1 MASRPNILIFMT
13 DQEQADVVAP
23 GHPCPT
29 PFADKLAA
37 EGIRFTQAYTPAAH
51 CCPSRATFMTG
62 LYPSRH
68 GVYNNVCTPT
78 AIHYGLA
85 EGVITFSEL
94 LAEAGYKLTLCG
106 KWHVSVEEGPAD
118 RGWEE
123 REVTGNKGT
132 LHHRTIDQ
140 WRHGPLN
147 PPDTLSDTP
156 NNATRRRGHVQRPGW
171 GDIALYRTLPDGGPK
186 GYEALH
192 DAKVVQSAL
201 DALGELTRQEKPWC
215 LFVGPVGPHDPYN
228 VPEKFVKKINPADV
242 TLPASYADTL
252 EDKPRIAQRQRR
264 QIWDQL
270 SEEEVRESIAH
281 YWAYCNLED
290 ALFGEVLDALEASG
304 QADDTLVLFLS
315 DHGDYL
321 GAHGLYM
328 KGVAAFRE
336 AYHIPCIMR
345 WPKGIEASGRSVD
358 AFITL
363 ADFAPTFLELAGVP
377 VPEGLTGRSMV
388 PFLQGE
394 TPDDWPDAVYS
405 QFNGVELYYTQRI
418 VATKSHKYVYN
429 GFDFDELYDL
439 ENDPAEMVNVAD
451 RPEYQEIK
459 QALVRKMWHF
469 AAREQDMIFNA
480 YGTVALA
487 PWGPADSLAQ
497 ETSA

>member
-29 PFADKLAA
+29 PFAERLAA

-68 GVYNNVCTPT
+68 GVFNNVCTPT

-85 EGVITFSEL
+85 EGVTTFSEL
-94 LAEAGYKLTLCG
+94 LREAGYNLTLCG
-106 KWHVSVEEGPAD
+106 KWHVSVEEDPAD

-123 REVTGNKGT
+123 REVTGTKKT
-132 LHHRTIDQ
+132 SHQRSIDQ
-140 WRHGPLN
+140 WRQGPAN
-147 PPDTLSDTP
+147 TDD
-156 NNATRRRGHVQRPGW
+156 NTRRRGHVQRPGW
-171 GDIALYRTLPDGGPK
+171 GDFVLYKTLPNGGPK
-186 GYEALH
+186 GYEELH
-192 DAKVVQSAL
+192 DAKVVQAAV
-201 DALGELTRQEKPWC
+201 DALGELTAQEQPWC

-228 VPEKFVKKINPADV
+228 VPQKFVEKIKLEDV
-242 TLPASYADTL
+242 PLPESYDDTL
-252 EDKPRIAQRQRR
+252 EDKPRIVQRQRR
-264 QIWDQL
+264 QLWDQL
-270 SEEEVRESIAH
+270 SKEEVRESVAH

-290 ALFGEVLDALEASG
+290 ALFGEVLDALDASG
-304 QADDTLVLFLS
+304 QADNTLVIFLS
-315 DHGDYL
+315 DHGDYM
-321 GAHGLYM
+321 GAHGLYL

-345 WPKGIEASGRSVD
+345 WPKGLAEPGRTVD

-377 VPEGLTGRSMV
+377 VPEGLTGRSLV
-388 PFLQGE
+388 PFLRGE
-394 TPDDWPDAVYS
+394 TPTDWPDAVYS

-439 ENDPAEMVNVAD
+439 EKDPLEMVNVVD
-451 RPEYQEIK
+451 KPEYQEVK
-459 QALVRKMWHF
+459 RELVRKMWHF
-469 AAREQDMIFNA
+469 AAQEQDMIFNP

-487 PWGPADSLAQ
+487 PWGPADGLAQ
-497 ETSA
+497 GRSA